1 MTKPYSSS
9 SLAIFLLLAAACSH
23 KGLGAGSSA
32 GGAGDSGSC
41 CAVLGSG
48 GTPGSG
54 GLLASGGVP
63 DSGGVFVGG
72 GGALGRGGET
82 GSGGRPGSGGIQGA
96 GGSAGSG
103 GTPSVD
109 GAPLGRSGGNLAGT
123 GGLGGGSL
131 AADGGTTPGGSGGLV
146 GGQSGGRISTGG
158 AGFGGSTE
166 IVGVGGNVTC
176 SGTTLS
182 ATNDHNYS
190 FASTLTFPLVKVA
203 PKTDLTFDWSGVT
216 KDFIGHSLD
225 TKKDLNTML
234 MLMWKLTP
242 DDLQVKLNTDN
253 LRQRDLVTLPLQYIT
268 DGSGTSSRLLAFT
281 NSGAPD
287 PATILS
293 YMDPLAYPLANY
305 TYTFMA
311 ATGSVLGEGTR
322 MIQSFQVDPIS
333 TNATVKMTS
342 DSTRLTYAAD
352 LHTLTP
358 AAVPAGRAAITL
370 EYSQLTK
377 NALGGDWIA
386 SNITSVLVGHYKET
400 PTTLESKF
408 LDLELIAIKLYRGD
422 ITSGTKAI
430 FSNLKTAAG
439 ESFTGIDDTGT
450 WVVALQ
456 CGGCRNPA
464 PWYLTILKACAP

>member
-1 MTKPYSSS
+1 MTTLHARS
-9 SLAIFLLLAAACSH
+9 SLAIFLVLAAACSD
-23 KGLGAGSSA
+23 KGLAIGGS
-32 GGAGDSGSC
+32 
-41 CAVLGSG
+41 
-48 GTPGSG
+48 T
-54 GLLASGGVP
+54 GGVGY
-63 DSGGVFVGG
+63 SGDG
-72 GGALGRGGET
+72 GGALGSGGMPGAGGSSGPGGLF
-82 GSGGRPGSGGIQGA
+82 GSGGVIEGGGGAVGSGGLPGSGGMVVTGGILNA
-96 GGSAGSG
+96 GGVSNLG
-103 GTPSVD
+103 GAPRVD
-109 GAPLGRSGGNLAGT
+109 GAPLGRSDGNLAGA
-123 GGLGGGSL
+123 GGSGGGSL
-131 AADGGTTPGGSGGLV
+131 DANGETSPGGSGGLV

-176 SGTTLS
+176 SGTALS
-182 ATNDHNYS
+182 AANDHNYS
-190 FASTLTFPLVKVA
+190 FASTFTFPLVKVA
-203 PKTDLTFDWSGVT
+203 PKTDLTIDWSGVT

-253 LRQRDLVTLPLQYIT
+253 LKQRDLVTLPLQYIT
-268 DGSGTSSRLLAFT
+268 DGSNTSSRLLAFT

-293 YMDPLAYPLANY
+293 YMDPVAYPPANY
-305 TYTFMA
+305 TYTLMA
-311 ATGSVLGEGTR
+311 ATGSVLGQGTR
-322 MIQSFQVDPIS
+322 MIQSFQVDPNS
-333 TNATVKMTS
+333 TNGTVRMTS
-342 DSTRLTYAAD
+342 ESTRLTYTAD
-352 LHTLTP
+352 LHSLT
-358 AAVPAGRAAITL
+358 ATAVPVGQAGITL
-370 EYSQLTK
+370 EFSQLTK

-400 PTTLESKF
+400 PTALESKF

-430 FSNLKTAAG
+430 FSNLRTEAG
-439 ESFTGIDDTGT
+439 ESFTGIDETGT

-464 PWYLTILKACAP
+464 PWYLTVLKACAP